1 MLCSRRNGFT
11 LIELLVVI
19 AIIAILIGLLLPAVQ
34 KVREAAARSD
44 CQNKLKQIGL
54 AVQNYASN
62 YQEKLPHLTCATNG
76 NPPDY
81 YNGSIHFTLLPY
93 IEQQAIFNNGTNG
106 TNPATNQPNALATW
120 DAPTTVPRT
129 VKQEVVKVYLCPS
142 DSSIAAGFPSNRG
155 QDWAAT
161 SYAANYTVF
170 GATMSGNADIP
181 NYTLPNIPDGTSNT
195 ILFAET
201 SGGWKTG
208 TDYGSL
214 WAYPGWAWATP
225 SPDGRYSAVFAW
237 GNGQRV
243 AGWAN
248 WNLPPQIGVK
258 QQDRDRS
265 RCGSYHTSVCQVA
278 MGDGSVKGVGAAV
291 TPQTWLSAVLPN
303 DGVTLGPDWP

>member
-1 MLCSRRNGFT
+1 MLRSRRSGFT

-54 AVQNYASN
+54 AVQNYASAN
-62 YQEKLPHLTCATNG
+62 QDKLPRLTCATNAT
-76 NPPDY
+76 PPDA

-93 IEQQAIFNNGTNG
+93 IEQQAIYANGTNS
-106 TNPATNQPNALATW
+106 AANALATW
-120 DAPTTVPRT
+120 DAPSTPPRT
-129 VKQEVVKVYLCPS
+129 VKQEIIKIYICPS
-142 DSSIAAGFPSNRG
+142 DVSISNGYPSNRG

-161 SYAANYTVF
+161 SYAANYTLF
-170 GATMSGNADIP
+170 GATMSGNADMP
-181 NYTLPNIPDGTSNT
+181 NYTIGNIPDGTSNT
-195 ILFAET
+195 ITFADT

-214 WAYPGWAWATP
+214 WAFPGWAFATP
-225 SPDGRYSAVFAW
+225 NPDGRYSAAFAW

-243 AGWAN
+243 AAWAN

-265 RCGSYHTSVCQVA
+265 RAGGYHTSVCQVA
-278 MGDGSVKGVGAAV
+278 MADGSVKPISASV
-291 TPQTWLSAVLPN
+291 TPQTWLNAVLPN
-303 DGVTLGPDWP
+303 DGMALGPDWP